1 MMTLYRVPGTRPRVI
16 ASGTRPSIAANRT
29 WLMSL
34 HPTALHPSDCE
45 NCSTALQGAFCH
57 ACGQSAHS
65 PVRSVTHA
73 VEEVFESFW
82 HLDGRIFRTL
92 RDLLVPGR
100 VALRFLGGQRVRY
113 VAPMRLLLVVSLL
126 TFFIARIAVHASD
139 EDSDV
144 AAPGAPQSAVPKDFA
159 QARTPAQVEAVRAQI
174 VGTLTQSRKV
184 VPAGIAGDGVDA
196 GIARTES
203 EARKRLAQL
212 HQGARLESAAPV
224 VDAPDNGTFFSLGG
238 NPWDPVS
245 NPLTVAP
252 LPQWANRWLNLQLA
266 HIRSNLPRL
275 RSNPQLLYNAFF
287 AAVPSTLLV
296 LVPLFALLLRVF
308 YLRSGW
314 VYLEH
319 LVVALYSHAFLCLNL
334 LAMLLLSLLREWV
347 LQLAPPIAWSL
358 GLLQFGLALWM
369 PLYLLG
375 MQRHVYRQSW
385 SVTVLKYLG
394 LGSVYFV
401 VVTFAAAFLMVASL
415 ARL

>member
-1 MMTLYRVPGTRPRVI
+1 MPGACLRVSHRARGL
-16 ASGTRPSIAANRT
+16 SIAANRT

-34 HPTALHPSDCE
+34 HPTTLHPSDCE

-65 PVRSVTHA
+65 PVRSVAHA

-100 VALRFLGGQRVRY
+100 VALRFLSGQRVRY
-113 VAPMRLLLVVSLL
+113 VAPMRLFLVLSLL

-144 AAPGAPQSAVPKDFA
+144 AAPGTTQSAVPKDFA
-159 QARTPAQVEAVRAQI
+159 HARTPAQVEAVRAQI
-174 VGTLTQSRKV
+174 VGTLTQTRKV
-184 VPAGIAGDGVDA
+184 VPAGIARDGVDA
-196 GIARTES
+196 GIARAEN

-238 NPWDPVS
+238 KPWDPVS
-245 NPLTVAP
+245 NPLTLAP
-252 LPQWANRWLNLQLA
+252 LPHFANRWLNLQLD
-266 HIRSNLPRL
+266 HIRANLPRL

-308 YLRSGW
+308 YLRIGR

-334 LAMLLLSLLREWV
+334 LAMLLLSLLGESLVQR
-347 LQLAPPIAWSL
+347 APPIAWSI
-358 GLLQFGLALWM
+358 GLLQFGLAVWM

-375 MQRHVYRQSW
+375 MQRHVYGQSW

-394 LGSVYFV
+394 LGSLYSV

>member
-1 MMTLYRVPGTRPRVI
+1 
-16 ASGTRPSIAANRT
+16 
-29 WLMSL
+29 MSL

-65 PVRSVTHA
+65 PVRSVAHA

-100 VALRFLGGQRVRY
+100 VALRFLSGQRVRY
-113 VAPMRLLLVVSLL
+113 VAPMRLFLVVSLL

-139 EDSDV
+139 DDF
-144 AAPGAPQSAVPKDFA
+144 AAPGTTHNAVPKDFA
-159 QARTPAQVEAVRAQI
+159 HARTPAQVEAVRAQI
-174 VGTLTQSRKV
+174 VDTLTQTRKV
-184 VPAGIAGDGVDA
+184 VPAGIARDGVDA
-196 GIARTES
+196 GIARAES

-212 HQGARLESAAPV
+212 HQGARLESAAPA
-224 VDAPDNGTFFSLGG
+224 VDAPDNSTFFSLGDK
-238 NPWDPVS
+238 PWDPVS

-252 LPQWANRWLNLQLA
+252 LPQFANRWLNVQLD
-266 HIRSNLPRL
+266 HIRANLPRL

-308 YLRSGW
+308 YLRSGR

-334 LAMLLLSLLREWV
+334 LAMLLLSLLRESV
-347 LQLAPPIAWSL
+347 TQVAPPIAWSI
-358 GLLQFGLALWM
+358 GLLQFGLAVSM

-375 MQRHVYRQSW
+375 MQRHVYGQSW
-385 SVTVLKYLG
+385 SATVLKYLG
-394 LGSVYFV
+394 LGSIYFV